1 MVKIAAPLFLILG
14 LVSPLTPQ
22 NGAAPAPFG
31 ATPSARQLAWH
42 PMETFAFLHF
52 SPNTFT
58 DKEWG
63 YGDEDPALFNPTDFD
78 ADQIV
83 LGLKAG
89 GMTGAILTAKHHDGF
104 CLWPTKTTKHSVAA
118 SPWRGGRGDLVRE
131 IADACRRHGLKFGVY
146 LSPWDRNHPAY
157 GTPAYIDVYRA
168 QLRELLTSYGPIFEV
183 WHDGANGGD
192 GYYGG
197 AREKR
202 TIDRRTYYDWPTTWK
217 LVRELQ
223 PNAVIFSDVGPDVRW
238 VGNEKGIASPTNWA
252 TFKAVGEDGGV
263 AAPGWVKTEESGPGT
278 EGAPDWLP
286 AECNTSIRPGWFFHE
301 KENARVR
308 TPQQLL
314 DLYDVSVGRGC
325 NLHLNVPPDRRGRIH
340 ETDAASLAAFGR
352 TIRETFATNLAVGA
366 KAAASNVRGNDRRF
380 AGSSLVDGDP
390 KTFWTVDDG
399 VTTADVMFDL
409 KPNTTFTVV
418 RVREHIALGQ
428 RVEAFAVEAW
438 ENGAWKE
445 LGAATT
451 IGQGRIIRLA
461 QPVTT
466 SRVRLRIVK
475 AAASPVISELGFY

>member
-1 MVKIAAPLFLILG
+1 MAKISLPVLVALG
-14 LVSPLTPQ
+14 LLTGVVSAGAPQ
-22 NGAAPAPFG
+22 PFG
-31 ATPSARQLAWH
+31 AVPSARQLAWH
-42 PMETFAFLHF
+42 TMETFAFLHF

-83 LGLKAG
+83 LALKAG

-104 CLWPTKTTKHSVAA
+104 CLWPTKTTRHSVAA
-118 SPWRGGRGDLVRE
+118 SPWRGGRGDVVRE

-168 QLRELLTSYGPIFEV
+168 QLRELLTNYGPIFEV

-223 PNAVIFSDVGPDVRW
+223 PGAVIFSDVGPDVRW

-252 TFKAVGEDGGV
+252 TFDPVGEDGGV
-263 AAPGWVKTEESGPGT
+263 AAPGWVKTDQSGPGHR
-278 EGAPDWLP
+278 GAAQWLP

-301 KENARVR
+301 KENEKVR
-308 TPQQLL
+308 TAAQLVA
-314 DLYDVSVGRGC
+314 LYDESVGRGC

-352 TIRETFATNLAVGA
+352 LIRETFATNLARGA
-366 KAAASNVRGNDRRF
+366 KATASNVRGGDRRYG
-380 AGSSLVDGDP
+380 AAQLVDDDRA
-390 KTFWTVDDG
+390 TWWTTNDE
-399 VTTADVMFDL
+399 VTAAEVTLDL
-409 KPNTTFTVV
+409 KRNTTFSVI
-418 RVREHIALGQ
+418 RVSEHIALGQ
-428 RVEAFAVEAW
+428 RVEAFAVDAW
-438 ENGAWKE
+438 VDEAWKE
-445 LGAATT
+445 IGSATT
-451 IGQGRIIRLA
+451 IGQGRILRLG

-475 AAASPVISELGFY
+475 AMAAPVLSELGVY